1 MGENVMKKILNSIYS
16 ILFSIGKARAAA
28 EFARKGDIAAAKAL
42 MMGS

>member
-1 MGENVMKKILNSIYS
+1 MTKILNSIYS

-42 MMGS
+42 MMRN